1 MNFKRNIA
9 KLIEFKKE
17 MKKFSYLEN
26 NNIAPIVNWKNK
38 LQKKVRTTS
47 KIINLKECNS
57 WYFDKNSNL
66 HHESGQFF

>member
-17 MKKFSYLEN
+17 MTKFSYLEN

-47 KIINLKECNS
+47 KIINLK
-57 WYFDKNSNL
+57 
-66 HHESGQFF
+66 